1 MIEQGATVNAELT
14 SDHYRRSP
22 LVQGG
27 LEINVRSRQ
36 VTERYS
42 ALVEELYVEL
52 KEEET
57 LGSYILSNF
66 FRYLLNYY
74 EFFNEIL

>member
-14 SDHYRRSP
+14 SDHYRSL
-22 LVQGG
+22 LVKGG
-27 LEINVRSRQ
+27 LEINTRSRQ
-36 VTERYS
+36 VTERYN

-52 KEEET
+52 KEEEI
-57 LGSYILSNF
+57 LGSFILSNF